1 MKKITFLLF
10 VWLNLIP
17 AWGQLFSPKQ
27 IEEIQEF
34 YLNYETNQVRE
45 KNIKVPY
52 KLPSLRTGWRVQR
65 PEDFEPYF
73 WKGDSSFCA
82 TSNTL
87 RDTLRFGGKDILIFD
102 SPLLD
107 FPEIEEIVLP
117 NKVTFEGFFKL
128 PFIVLNAFRGYTAQ
142 WSIENDSLFL
152 LQVTPYHGAYF
163 EGDSVTW
170 EIIQP
175 DIAELVGQR
184 FINGKLFAGWVNGI
198 IIGGTNG
205 IYLKRELGQYEQE
218 SVDKMKLSPEK
229 ILWRQYTGHYIYPEE
244 YSFWIENGI
253 VIQNDHLRKE

>member
-45 KNIKVPY
+45 KNIKAPY
-52 KLPSLRTGWRVQR
+52 KLPFLRTGWRVQR

-107 FPEIEEIVLP
+107 FLEIREIALP
-117 NKVTFEGFFKL
+117 NRVEIHWFGL
-128 PFIVLNAFRGYTAQ
+128 IPDNLVAYRGYTAQ

-152 LQVTPYHGAYF
+152 IRVSSYHEGGYF
-163 EGDSVTW
+163 EGDSVAW
-170 EIIQP
+170 EAMQP
-175 DIAELVGQR
+175 DIAELTGQR
-184 FINGKLFAGWVNGI
+184 FINGKLFAGWVNGKI
-198 IIGGTNG
+198 VGGTGG
-205 IYLKRELGQYEQE
+205 IYLRKELDKSSLKRY
-218 SVDKMKLSPEK
+218 KNLSPER
-229 ILWRQYTGHYIYPEE
+229 ILKKQYTGHYIYPEE
-244 YSFWIENGI
+244 YSFWIKNGI